1 MSLGQKCVWGQLV
14 IFGGLVIGW
23 LVLFISRGTVF
34 YWQNESMMM
43 IFYVLSG
50 SAFVLLV
57 MMNLWAS
64 FGRNRKQI
72 TSDERDKSIFRKAS
86 LWATGISY
94 TVVAL
99 LLLAVAITY
108 MNLEKETISVYFPLF
123 IVLIGGVT
131 LLLTQAV
138 AALILYNKKVR
149 HDES

>member
-1 MSLGQKCVWGQLV
+1 MSLSQKCVWGQLV

-23 LVLFISRGTVF
+23 LVLFISRGTIF

-43 IFYVLSG
+43 IFYALSG
-50 SAFVLLV
+50 SAFGLLV
-57 MMNLWAS
+57 IMNLWAS